1 MRNILS
7 CVRFENLLI
16 YVYMYINIKKVIIIL
31 RRIKISKDIG
41 YKYLFLRYFSLV
53 VLNIGLLL
61 LNVFLEEKWLIYFN

>member
-1 MRNILS
+1 M
-7 CVRFENLLI
+7 RFEKLLM

>member
-1 MRNILS
+1 MCT
-7 CVRFENLLI
+7 CVRFEKLLM

>member
-1 MRNILS
+1 MCT
-7 CVRFENLLI
+7 CVRFEKLLI

>member
-1 MRNILS
+1 MCT

-16 YVYMYINIKKVIIIL
+16 YVYLYINIKKVIIIL
-31 RRIKISKDIG
+31 RRVKISKDIG
-41 YKYLFLRYFSLV
+41 YKYLFLRYLSLV

>member
-1 MRNILS
+1 MCM
-7 CVRFENLLI
+7 CVRFEKLLM

>member
-1 MRNILS
+1 MCM
-7 CVRFENLLI
+7 CVRFEKLLI

>member
-1 MRNILS
+1 MCT

-41 YKYLFLRYFSLV
+41 YKYLFLRYFGLV

>member
-1 MRNILS
+1 MCM
-7 CVRFENLLI
+7 CVRFKKLLI
-16 YVYMYINIKKVIIIL
+16 YVYMYVNIKKVIIIL

>member
-1 MRNILS
+1 MCT

-16 YVYMYINIKKVIIIL
+16 YVYRYINIKKVIIIL

>member
-1 MRNILS
+1 MCM

>member
-1 MRNILS
+1 M
-7 CVRFENLLI
+7 
-16 YVYMYINIKKVIIIL
+16 YVNIKKVIIIL
-31 RRIKISKDIG
+31 RRIKISKDIW

>member
-1 MRNILS
+1 MCT
-7 CVRFENLLI
+7 CVRFKKLLI
-16 YVYMYINIKKVIIIL
+16 YVYMYVNIKKVIIIL

-61 LNVFLEEKWLIYFN
+61 LNVF

>member
-1 MRNILS
+1 MCT

>member
-1 MRNILS
+1 MCM
-7 CVRFENLLI
+7 CVRFEKLLI
-16 YVYMYINIKKVIIIL
+16 YVYMYINIYKKVIIIL

>member
-1 MRNILS
+1 MCM
-7 CVRFENLLI
+7 CVRFEKILI
-16 YVYMYINIKKVIIIL
+16 YVYIMYINIKKVIIIL

>member
-1 MRNILS
+1 MCT

-16 YVYMYINIKKVIIIL
+16 YVYLYINIKKVIIIL

-41 YKYLFLRYFSLV
+41 YKYLFLRYLSLV

>member
-1 MRNILS
+1 MCM

-16 YVYMYINIKKVIIIL
+16 YVYRYINIKKVIIIL

>member
-1 MRNILS
+1 M
-7 CVRFENLLI
+7 CVRFEKLLI

>member
-1 MRNILS
+1 MCT

-61 LNVFLEEKWLIYFN
+61 LNVF

>member
-1 MRNILS
+1 MCT
-7 CVRFENLLI
+7 CVRFEKLLI
-16 YVYMYINIKKVIIIL
+16 YVYMYINIYKKVIIIL